1 MSMNFYRGYENLIEF
16 SSATVENPFGAQL
29 LAMCE
34 DVFEDL
40 PSAVAGLTEALAE
53 SGFDVDEEGV
63 VGLMTGEILPSE
75 DVVDALTGL
84 SEDEVD
90 HARLYNAAAAMYD
103 MLIDEDGEEDDD
115 DVEAYY
121 EDDIYAEDEYEDDV
135 EVDYEDDIYDEDEY
149 EDEDE
154 YYEDEEPL
162 AEVLYSRQ
170 IITDALDEYVEI
182 GNAMVDQGY
191 LSPHVHELLFGQSD
205 KGRFVNFSAA
215 CEEFDATPAEYLKC
229 IEFALNIFSEIGPM
243 VNESY
248 FSAQVPTDFAQDNQR
263 IYEFGLDED
272 TVELQSREMVD
283 LLGL

>member
-29 LAMCE
+29 LALCE
-34 DVFEDL
+34 EVFEDL
-40 PSAVAGLTEALAE
+40 PSAVAGLTEALVDL
-53 SGFDVDEEGV
+53 GFDVDEEGV

-75 DVVDALTGL
+75 EVVDALTGL

-103 MLIDEDGEEDDD
+103 MLLE
-115 DVEAYY
+115 
-121 EDDIYAEDEYEDDV
+121 EDDV
-135 EVDYEDDIYDEDEY
+135 EDDYADDEYYEDVEDDYDDDIYDEDEDEY
-149 EDEDE
+149 YDDDEDE
-154 YYEDEEPL
+154 EETDESL

-170 IITDALDEYVEI
+170 VITDALNEYVEI

-263 IYEFGLDED
+263 TYEFGMDED
-272 TVELQSREMVD
+272 TVELQSR
-283 LLGL
+283 

>member
-29 LAMCE
+29 LALCE

-40 PSAVAGLTEALAE
+40 PSAVAGLTEALVDL
-53 SGFDVDEEGV
+53 GFDVDEEGV

-75 DVVDALTGL
+75 EVVDALTGL
-84 SEDEVD
+84 SDDEVD
-90 HARLYNAAAAMYD
+90 QARLYNAAAAMYD
-103 MLIDEDGEEDDD
+103 MLLEDDD
-115 DVEAYY
+115 
-121 EDDIYAEDEYEDDV
+121 EDEDEYEDDYYD
-135 EVDYEDDIYDEDEY
+135 EVEDEY
-149 EDEDE
+149 EDDYYDEVEDDYEDDYYDEDE
-154 YYEDEEPL
+154 DAEEPL

-170 IITDALDEYVEI
+170 VITDALDEYVEI

-205 KGRFVNFSAA
+205 KSRFVNFSAA

-248 FSAQVPTDFAQDNQR
+248 FSAQVPTEFSQDNQR
-263 IYEFGLDED
+263 TYEFGMDED

>member
-29 LAMCE
+29 LALCE

-40 PSAVAGLTEALAE
+40 PSAVAGLTEALVDL
-53 SGFDVDEEGV
+53 GFDVDEEGV

-75 DVVDALTGL
+75 EVVDALTGL

-90 HARLYNAAAAMYD
+90 QARLYNAAAAMYD
-103 MLIDEDGEEDDD
+103 MLLEDGDEDE
-115 DVEAYY
+115 YY
-121 EDDIYAEDEYEDDV
+121 EDEDEVDA
-135 EVDYEDDIYDEDEY
+135 DYEDDIYDEY

-154 YYEDEEPL
+154 YEDGEDEYYEEEEPL

-170 IITDALDEYVEI
+170 VITDALDEYVEI

-248 FSAQVPTDFAQDNQR
+248 FSAQVPTDFSQDNQR
-263 IYEFGLDED
+263 TYEFGMDED

>member
-29 LAMCE
+29 LALCE
-34 DVFEDL
+34 EVFEDL
-40 PSAVAGLTEALAE
+40 PSAVAGLTEALVDL
-53 SGFDVDEEGV
+53 GFDVDEEGV

-75 DVVDALTGL
+75 EVVDALTGL

-103 MLIDEDGEEDDD
+103 MLLE
-115 DVEAYY
+115 
-121 EDDIYAEDEYEDDV
+121 EDDV
-135 EVDYEDDIYDEDEY
+135 EDDYADDEYYEDVEDDYDDDIYDEDEDEY
-149 EDEDE
+149 YDDDEDE
-154 YYEDEEPL
+154 EETDESL

-170 IITDALDEYVEI
+170 VITDALNEYVEI

-263 IYEFGLDED
+263 TYEFGMDED

>member
-1 MSMNFYRGYENLIEF
+1 MNFYRGYENLIEF

-29 LAMCE
+29 LALCE
-34 DVFEDL
+34 EVFEDL
-40 PSAVAGLTEALAE
+40 PSAVAGLTEALVDL
-53 SGFDVDEEGV
+53 GFDVDEEGV

-75 DVVDALTGL
+75 EVVDALTGL

-103 MLIDEDGEEDDD
+103 MLLE
-115 DVEAYY
+115 
-121 EDDIYAEDEYEDDV
+121 EDDV
-135 EVDYEDDIYDEDEY
+135 EDDYADDEYYEDVEDDYDDDIYDEDEDEY
-149 EDEDE
+149 YDDDEDE
-154 YYEDEEPL
+154 EETDESL

-170 IITDALDEYVEI
+170 VITDALNEYVEI

-263 IYEFGLDED
+263 TYEFGMDED
-272 TVELQSREMVD
+272 TIELQSREMVD

>member
-1 MSMNFYRGYENLIEF
+1 MNFYRGYENLIEF

-40 PSAVAGLTEALAE
+40 PSAVAGLTEALVDL
-53 SGFDVDEEGV
+53 GFDVDEEGV

-75 DVVDALTGL
+75 EVVDALTGL

-90 HARLYNAAAAMYD
+90 QARLYNAAAAMYD
-103 MLIDEDGEEDDD
+103 MLLEEDEVDEDE
-115 DVEAYY
+115 YY
-121 EDDIYAEDEYEDDV
+121 EDVEDDY
-135 EVDYEDDIYDEDEY
+135 DDDIYDEY

-154 YYEDEEPL
+154 YYEDEDEDEDEYYEEEEPL

-170 IITDALDEYVEI
+170 VITDALDEYVEI

-263 IYEFGLDED
+263 TYEFGMDED

>member
-29 LAMCE
+29 LALCE
-34 DVFEDL
+34 EVFEDL
-40 PSAVAGLTEALAE
+40 PSAVAGLTEALVDL
-53 SGFDVDEEGV
+53 GFDVDEEGV

-75 DVVDALTGL
+75 EVVDALTGL

-103 MLIDEDGEEDDD
+103 MLLE
-115 DVEAYY
+115 
-121 EDDIYAEDEYEDDV
+121 EDDV
-135 EVDYEDDIYDEDEY
+135 EDDEYYEDVEDDYDDDIYDEDEDEY
-149 EDEDE
+149 YDDDEDE
-154 YYEDEEPL
+154 EETDESL

-170 IITDALDEYVEI
+170 VITDALNEYVEI

-263 IYEFGLDED
+263 TYEFGMDED

>member
-40 PSAVAGLTEALAE
+40 PSAVAGLTEALMDL
-53 SGFDVDEEGV
+53 GFEVDEEGV

-75 DVVDALTGL
+75 EVVDALTGL

-103 MLIDEDGEEDDD
+103 MLLEDDEDEDEDEYYEDVEDDYD
-115 DVEAYY
+115 
-121 EDDIYAEDEYEDDV
+121 DDIYA
-135 EVDYEDDIYDEDEY
+135 

-154 YYEDEEPL
+154 YYEDEIEDETEDAYYEEESDEPL

-170 IITDALDEYVEI
+170 VITDALNEYVEI

-263 IYEFGLDED
+263 AYEFGMDED
-272 TVELQSREMVD
+272 TVEHQSREMVD

>member
-29 LAMCE
+29 LALCE
-34 DVFEDL
+34 EVFEDL
-40 PSAVAGLTEALAE
+40 PSAVAGLTEALVDL
-53 SGFDVDEEGV
+53 GFDVDEEGV

-75 DVVDALTGL
+75 EVVDALTGL

-103 MLIDEDGEEDDD
+103 MLLE
-115 DVEAYY
+115 
-121 EDDIYAEDEYEDDV
+121 EDDV
-135 EVDYEDDIYDEDEY
+135 EDDYADDEYYEDVEDDYDDDIYDEDEDEY
-149 EDEDE
+149 YDDDEDE
-154 YYEDEEPL
+154 EETDESL

-170 IITDALDEYVEI
+170 VITDALNEYVEI

-263 IYEFGLDED
+263 TYEFGMDEE

>member
-1 MSMNFYRGYENLIEF
+1 MNFYRGYENLIEF

-29 LAMCE
+29 LALCE
-34 DVFEDL
+34 EVFEDL
-40 PSAVAGLTEALAE
+40 PSAVAGLTEALVDL
-53 SGFDVDEEGV
+53 GFDVDEEGV

-75 DVVDALTGL
+75 EVVDALTGL

-103 MLIDEDGEEDDD
+103 MLLE
-115 DVEAYY
+115 
-121 EDDIYAEDEYEDDV
+121 EDDV
-135 EVDYEDDIYDEDEY
+135 EDDYADDEYYEDVEDDYDDDIYDEDEDEY
-149 EDEDE
+149 YDDDEDE
-154 YYEDEEPL
+154 EETDESL

-170 IITDALDEYVEI
+170 VITDALNEYVEI

-263 IYEFGLDED
+263 TYEFGMDED

>member
-29 LAMCE
+29 LSLCE

-40 PSAVAGLTEALAE
+40 PSAVAGLTEALVDL
-53 SGFDVDEEGV
+53 GFDVDEEGV

-75 DVVDALTGL
+75 EVVDALTGL

-103 MLIDEDGEEDDD
+103 MLLED
-115 DVEAYY
+115 DVEDEY
-121 EDDIYAEDEYEDDV
+121 EDEYEYEDDV
-135 EVDYEDDIYDEDEY
+135 EDEYYEDVEDDYDDDIYDEDE
-149 EDEDE
+149 DE
-154 YYEDEEPL
+154 YYEEEEETDEPL

-170 IITDALDEYVEI
+170 VITDALNEYVEI

-248 FSAQVPTDFAQDNQR
+248 FSAQVPADFSQDNQR
-263 IYEFGLDED
+263 TYEFGLDED

>member
-29 LAMCE
+29 LALCE
-34 DVFEDL
+34 EVFEDL
-40 PSAVAGLTEALAE
+40 PSAVAGLTEALVDL
-53 SGFDVDEEGV
+53 GFDVDEEGV

-75 DVVDALTGL
+75 EVVDALTGL

-103 MLIDEDGEEDDD
+103 MLLE
-115 DVEAYY
+115 
-121 EDDIYAEDEYEDDV
+121 EDDV
-135 EVDYEDDIYDEDEY
+135 EDDEYYEDVEDDYADDIYDEDE
-149 EDEDE
+149 DEDE
-154 YYEDEEPL
+154 YYDNDDEDEEETDESL

-170 IITDALDEYVEI
+170 VITDALNEYVEI

-191 LSPHVHELLFGQSD
+191 LSPHVHELLFGKSD

-263 IYEFGLDED
+263 TYEFGMDED
-272 TVELQSREMVD
+272 AIELQSREMVD

>member
-1 MSMNFYRGYENLIEF
+1 MNFYRGYENLIEF

-29 LAMCE
+29 LALCE
-34 DVFEDL
+34 EVFEDL
-40 PSAVAGLTEALAE
+40 PSAVAGLTEALVDL
-53 SGFDVDEEGV
+53 GFDVDEEGV

-75 DVVDALTGL
+75 EVVDALTGL

-103 MLIDEDGEEDDD
+103 MLLE
-115 DVEAYY
+115 
-121 EDDIYAEDEYEDDV
+121 EDDV
-135 EVDYEDDIYDEDEY
+135 EDDYADDEYYEDVEDDYDDDIYDEDEDEY
-149 EDEDE
+149 YDDDEDE
-154 YYEDEEPL
+154 EETDESL

-170 IITDALDEYVEI
+170 VITDALNEYVEI

-243 VNESY
+243 VNEAY

-263 IYEFGLDED
+263 TYEFGMDED

>member
-29 LAMCE
+29 LALCE

-40 PSAVAGLTEALAE
+40 PSAVAGLTEALVDL
-53 SGFDVDEEGV
+53 GFDVDEEGV

-75 DVVDALTGL
+75 EVVDALTGL

-90 HARLYNAAAAMYD
+90 QARLYNAAAAMYD
-103 MLIDEDGEEDDD
+103 MLLEDED
-115 DVEAYY
+115 
-121 EDDIYAEDEYEDDV
+121 EDEYEYEDDEDEYYDEV
-135 EVDYEDDIYDEDEY
+135 EDDYEDDIYDEDEY
-149 EDEDE
+149 EYEDDIEDE
-154 YYEDEEPL
+154 YYEEEEPL

-205 KGRFVNFSAA
+205 KSRFVNFSAA

-263 IYEFGLDED
+263 TYDFGLDED
-272 TVELQSREMVD
+272 TVEVQSREMVD